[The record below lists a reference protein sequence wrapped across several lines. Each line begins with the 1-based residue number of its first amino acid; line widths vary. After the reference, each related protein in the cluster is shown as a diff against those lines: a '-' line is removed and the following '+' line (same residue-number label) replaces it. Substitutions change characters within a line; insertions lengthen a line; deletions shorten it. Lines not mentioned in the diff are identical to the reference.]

1 MKQLD
6 IELVRYEKLKHVKFL
21 VNRIQHRQEHIHNE
35 FELFVVLKG
44 EGVAKI
50 KSHTYDIK
58 EGDIYLINSGEVHSY
73 ARNPVND
80 IVLDHKKDNAPLFLF
95 AQISN
100 HCLREYFPQ
109 IRTTVFNSCNLKDY
123 LNEEETKEVIRL
135 LVESA
140 KAYFLEENL
149 YPLKIL
155 GNISRV
161 LAKCYERVPYEII
174 SEAQKNNLKQ
184 KNLRIER
191 IISYIDANFETQ
203 IRLQDLAEQE
213 NLSPTH
219 FSHLFTSLFG
229 VTFQDYVNIKRMEQC
244 IRLMP
249 NKEKTLLEI
258 SYESGFSDPK
268 YMNRMFIKHYGYT
281 PKEYRRRIGAEQVE
295 VKQVIHETET
305 IYSVSDSVNALTT
318 FEKDF
323 KQTAP
328 YVFKDHPLGWFLT
341 INISI
346 RFVFA

>member
-6 IELVRYEKLKHVKFL
+6 IELVRYEKLKHIKFL

-35 FELFVVLKG
+35 FELFLVLRG

-73 ARNPVND
+73 ARNPAND
-80 IVLDHKKDNAPLFLF
+80 ILDSKKDTAPLFLF

-109 IRTTVFNSCNLKDY
+109 IRTTVFNSCNLRDY
-123 LNEEETKEVIRL
+123 LSEDEVKEVTNL
-135 LVESA
+135 LVSSA

-149 YPLKIL
+149 YPLKVL
-155 GNISRV
+155 GNISKVIMR
-161 LAKCYERVPYEII
+161 CYQKVPYEII

-295 VKQVIHETET
+295 IKQVIHETET
-305 IYSVSDSVNALTT
+305 IYNVSDAVNALSD
-318 FEKDF
+318 FEK
-323 KQTAP
+323 K
-328 YVFKDHPLGWFLT
+328 H
-341 INISI
+341 
-346 RFVFA
+346 R

>member
-6 IELVRYEKLKHVKFL
+6 IELIRYEKLKHVKFL
-21 VNRIQHRQEHIHNE
+21 VNKIQQRKEHIHNE
-35 FELFVVLKG
+35 FEFFVVLKG
-44 EGVAKI
+44 EGIAKI
-50 KSHTYDIK
+50 KSHTYNIK
-58 EGDIYLINSGEVHSY
+58 EGDVYLINSGEVHSY
-73 ARNPVND
+73 ARNPNSNIIVDRNND
-80 IVLDHKKDNAPLFLF
+80 SSPLFLF

-109 IRTTVFNSCNLKDY
+109 IRTTIFNSCNLADY
-123 LNEEETKEVIRL
+123 LSEEEKNEVVRL

-140 KAYFLEENL
+140 KLYFLESSY
-149 YPLKIL
+149 YPLRVL
-155 GNISRV
+155 SNISRV
-161 LAKCYERVPYEII
+161 LTRCYEKVPYEII

-268 YMNRMFIKHYGYT
+268 YMNRMFIKHFGYT

-295 VKQVIHETET
+295 IKQVIHETET
-305 IYSVSDSVNALTT
+305 IYNVADAVASLTD
-318 FEKDF
+318 FEKR
-323 KQTAP
+323 
-328 YVFKDHPLGWFLT
+328 H
-341 INISI
+341 N
-346 RFVFA
+346 

>member
-35 FELFVVLKG
+35 FEFFVVLRG

-50 KSHTYDIK
+50 KSHVYNIQ

-73 ARNPVND
+73 SRNPVSEVVPDRN
-80 IVLDHKKDNAPLFLF
+80 KDSAPLFLF
-95 AQISN
+95 VQISN

-123 LNEEETKEVIRL
+123 LDEKEANEVIYSL
-135 LVESA
+135 IESA
-140 KAYFLEENL
+140 RLYFSEDRLF
-149 YPLKIL
+149 PLKVL

-161 LAKCYERVPYEII
+161 LAACYEKVPYEII

-184 KNLRIER
+184 KNLRVER

-203 IRLQDLAEQE
+203 IRLQDLAELE

-268 YMNRMFIKHYGYT
+268 YMNRMFIKHFGYT
-281 PKEYRRRIGAEQVE
+281 PKEYRKRLGMEQKE
-295 VKQVIHETET
+295 ISPIAREFET
-305 IYSVSDSVNALTT
+305 IYSLSESLKALDD
-318 FEKDF
+318 FEKEYL
-323 KQTAP
+323 K
-328 YVFKDHPLGWFLT
+328 
-341 INISI
+341 
-346 RFVFA
+346 

>member
-1 MKQLD
+1 MMKQLD
-6 IELVRYEKLKHVKFL
+6 IELVRYEKLKHIKFL

-35 FELFVVLKG
+35 FELFLVLRG

-73 ARNPVND
+73 ARNPQSD
-80 IVLDHKKDNAPLFLF
+80 ILLDHKKDSAPLFLF
-95 AQISN
+95 VQISN

-109 IRTTVFNSCNLKDY
+109 IRTTVFNSCNLRDY
-123 LNEEETKEVIRL
+123 LNEEEVKEVVNL

-149 YPLKIL
+149 YPLKVL
-155 GNISRV
+155 GNTSKV
-161 LAKCYERVPYEII
+161 LARCYQKVPYEII

-268 YMNRMFIKHYGYT
+268 YMNRMFIKHFGYT
-281 PKEYRRRIGAEQVE
+281 PKEYRRRMGAEQVE

-305 IYSVSDSVNALTT
+305 IYSVADSINALEA
-318 FEKDF
+318 FQQGNK
-323 KQTAP
+323 
-328 YVFKDHPLGWFLT
+328 
-341 INISI
+341 
-346 RFVFA
+346 

>member
-6 IELVRYEKLKHVKFL
+6 IELIRYEKLKHVKFL
-21 VNRIQHRQEHIHNE
+21 VNRIQHRNEHIHNE
-35 FELFVVLKG
+35 FEFFIVLKG
-44 EGVAKI
+44 EGIAKI
-50 KSHTYDIK
+50 KSHTYNIK
-58 EGDIYLINSGEVHSY
+58 QGDIYLINSGEVHAY
-73 ARNPVND
+73 AGNPVSEN
-80 IVLDHKKDNAPLFLF
+80 KDTTPLFLF
-95 AQISN
+95 VQISN

-109 IRTTVFNSCNLKDY
+109 IRTTVFNSCNLRDY
-123 LNEEETKEVIRL
+123 LSEEEVKEVINS
-135 LVESA
+135 LVNSA

-149 YPLKIL
+149 YQLKIL
-155 GNISRV
+155 DNIARTLV
-161 LAKCYERVPYEII
+161 CCYEKVPYEII

-268 YMNRMFIKHYGYT
+268 YMNRMFVKTFGYT
-281 PKEYRRRIGAEQVE
+281 PKEYRKMLGEVRQETQQYSHEQ
-295 VKQVIHETET
+295 ET
-305 IYSVSDSVNALTT
+305 IYGLNDSIKALD
-318 FEKDF
+318 E
-323 KQTAP
+323 
-328 YVFKDHPLGWFLT
+328 YLE
-341 INISI
+341 NIK
-346 RFVFA
+346 

>member
-35 FELFVVLKG
+35 FEFFVVLQG
-44 EGVAKI
+44 EGQAKI
-50 KSHTYDIK
+50 KSHLYELK
-58 EGDIYLINSGEVHSY
+58 EGDVYLINSGEVHAYS
-73 ARNPVND
+73 RNPVSSISPD
-80 IVLDHKKDNAPLFLF
+80 KEKDTAPLFLF
-95 AQISN
+95 VQISN

-109 IRTTVFNSCNLKDY
+109 IRTTVFNSCNLRDY
-123 LNEEETKEVIRL
+123 LSEQEAQEVVAL

-140 KAYFLEENL
+140 KLYFQEEKL
-149 YPLKIL
+149 YQLKIL
-155 GNISRV
+155 GDISRV
-161 LAKCYERVPYEII
+161 LTRCYEKVPYEII

-268 YMNRMFIKHYGYT
+268 YMNRMFLKHYGVT
-281 PKEYRRRIGAEQVE
+281 PKEYRRRLGGEQVE
-295 VKQVIHETET
+295 IKQVIHETET
-305 IYSVSDSVNALTT
+305 IYNITDSINALIA
-318 FEKDF
+318 FQKEHK
-323 KQTAP
+323 
-328 YVFKDHPLGWFLT
+328 
-341 INISI
+341 
-346 RFVFA
+346 

>member
-35 FELFVVLKG
+35 FEIFVVLRG
-44 EGVAKI
+44 EGIAKI
-50 KSHTYDIK
+50 KSHTYNIK
-58 EGDIYLINSGEVHSY
+58 EGDVFLINSGEVHAY
-73 ARNPVND
+73 ARNPVSN
-80 IVLDHKKDNAPLFLF
+80 IVLDRYKDSAPLFLF
-95 AQISN
+95 TQISN
-100 HCLREYFPQ
+100 HFLREYFPQ
-109 IRTTVFNSCNLKDY
+109 IRTTVFNSCNLRDY
-123 LNEEETKEVIRL
+123 LNEDEIKKLVGL

-140 KAYFLEENL
+140 KAYFLEDNL
-149 YPLKIL
+149 YPLKVI
-155 GNISRV
+155 GN
-161 LAKCYERVPYEII
+161 LARAMTLCYQKVPYEII

-305 IYSVSDSVNALTT
+305 IYSVSDSVKAIDDFAARFKELEAQGIT
-318 FEKDF
+318 FKRD
-323 KQTAP
+323 
-328 YVFKDHPLGWFLT
+328 
-341 INISI
+341 
-346 RFVFA
+346 

>member
-6 IELVRYEKLKHVKFL
+6 IELIRYEKLKHVKFL
-21 VNRIQHRQEHIHNE
+21 VNRIQHRNEHIHNE
-35 FELFVVLKG
+35 FEFFVVLRG

-50 KSHTYDIK
+50 KNHIYNIK
-58 EGDIYLINSGEVHSY
+58 QGDIYLINSGEVHAY
-73 ARNPVND
+73 ARNPVSN
-80 IVLDHKKDNAPLFLF
+80 IVLDRMKDSAPLFLF
-95 AQISN
+95 VQISN

-109 IRTTVFNSCNLKDY
+109 IRTTVFNSCNLRDY
-123 LNEEETKEVIRL
+123 LKEEEAKEVVDL

-140 KAYFLEENL
+140 KLYFLEDKL
-149 YPLKIL
+149 YQLKIL
-155 GNISRV
+155 GNVSRV
-161 LAKCYERVPYEII
+161 LTKCYERVPYEII

-184 KNLRIER
+184 KNLSIER

-203 IRLQDLAEQE
+203 IRLQDLAERE

-295 VKQVIHETET
+295 IKQVIHETET
-305 IYSVSDSVNALTT
+305 IYNVADSVNALTD
-318 FEKDF
+318 FEKSL
-323 KQTAP
+323 KE
-328 YVFKDHPLGWFLT
+328 KD
-341 INISI
+341 
-346 RFVFA
+346 

>member
-6 IELVRYEKLKHVKFL
+6 IELVRYEKLKHIKFL

-35 FELFVVLKG
+35 FEFFIVLRG

-50 KSHTYDIK
+50 KSHNYDIK
-58 EGDIYLINSGEVHSY
+58 EGDIYLINSGEVHAY
-73 ARNPVND
+73 ARNPVSN
-80 IVLDHKKDNAPLFLF
+80 IILDREKDSAPLFLF
-95 AQISN
+95 VQISN

-123 LNEEETKEVIRL
+123 LSPEEVKEVVGL
-135 LVESA
+135 LVQSA
-140 KAYFLEENL
+140 ILYFQEDKL
-149 YPLKIL
+149 YQLKIL
-155 GNISRV
+155 GNVSRV
-161 LAKCYERVPYEII
+161 LTRCYEKVPYEII

-268 YMNRMFIKHYGYT
+268 YMNRMFLKHYGVT
-281 PKEYRRRIGAEQVE
+281 PKEYRRRLGTEQVE

-305 IYSVSDSVNALTT
+305 IYSVSDSITALTA
-318 FEKDF
+318 F
-323 KQTAP
+323 Q
-328 YVFKDHPLGWFLT
+328 
-341 INISI
+341 NNN
-346 RFVFA
+346 R

>member
-6 IELVRYEKLKHVKFL
+6 IELVRYEKLKHIKFL

-35 FELFVVLKG
+35 FELFLVLRG

-73 ARNPVND
+73 ARNPAND
-80 IVLDHKKDNAPLFLF
+80 ILDSKKDTAPLFLF
-95 AQISN
+95 VQISN

-109 IRTTVFNSCNLKDY
+109 IRTTVFNSCNLRDY
-123 LNEEETKEVIRL
+123 LSEEEVREVTNL

-140 KAYFLEENL
+140 KAYFIEENL
-149 YPLKIL
+149 YPLKVL
-155 GNISRV
+155 GNISKVIMR
-161 LAKCYERVPYEII
+161 CYQKVPYEII

-268 YMNRMFIKHYGYT
+268 YMNRMFIKHFGYT

-305 IYSVSDSVNALTT
+305 IYSVSDSINALEA
-318 FEKDF
+318 FEKDI
-323 KQTAP
+323 Q
-328 YVFKDHPLGWFLT
+328 
-341 INISI
+341 
-346 RFVFA
+346 

>member
-6 IELVRYEKLKHVKFL
+6 IELIRYEKLKHVKFF
-21 VNRIQHRQEHIHNE
+21 VNRIQSRQEHIHNE
-35 FELFVVLKG
+35 FEFFVVLRG
-44 EGVAKI
+44 EGLAKI
-50 KSHTYDIK
+50 KSHVYNIK
-58 EGDIYLINSGEVHSY
+58 EGDVYLINSGEVHSY
-73 ARNPVND
+73 SRNPVSD
-80 IVLDHKKDNAPLFLF
+80 IILDREKDSAPLFLF
-95 AQISN
+95 VQISN

-109 IRTTVFNSCNLKDY
+109 IRTTVFNSCNLRDY
-123 LNEEETKEVIRL
+123 LSEGEIVDIVNL

-140 KAYFLEENL
+140 KAYFLEESL
-149 YPLKIL
+149 YQLKIL
-155 GNISRV
+155 GNVARI
-161 LAKCYERVPYEII
+161 LTQCYKKVPYEII

-184 KNLRIER
+184 KNLRVER

-295 VKQVIHETET
+295 IKQVIHERET
-305 IYSVSDSVNALTT
+305 FYNVTDSINALTA
-318 FEKDF
+318 FANAFKEKV
-323 KQTAP
+323 KGIPHNT
-328 YVFKDHPLGWFLT
+328 
-341 INISI
+341 
-346 RFVFA
+346 

>member
-1 MKQLD
+1 M
-6 IELVRYEKLKHVKFL
+6 IT
-21 VNRIQHRQEHIHNE
+21 
-35 FELFVVLKG
+35 G
-44 EGVAKI
+44 
-50 KSHTYDIK
+50 
-58 EGDIYLINSGEVHSY
+58 
-73 ARNPVND
+73 
-80 IVLDHKKDNAPLFLF
+80 
-95 AQISN
+95 
-100 HCLREYFPQ
+100 
-109 IRTTVFNSCNLKDY
+109 
-123 LNEEETKEVIRL
+123 L
-135 LVESA
+135 LVSSA

-149 YPLKIL
+149 YPLKVL
-155 GNISRV
+155 GNIARV
-161 LAKCYERVPYEII
+161 LTRCYEKVPYEII

-268 YMNRMFIKHYGYT
+268 YMNRMFIKHFGYT
-281 PKEYRRRIGAEQVE
+281 PKEYRRRMGTEQVE

-305 IYSVSDSVNALTT
+305 IYSVSDSINALEA
-318 FEKDF
+318 FEKDN
-323 KQTAP
+323 Q
-328 YVFKDHPLGWFLT
+328 
-341 INISI
+341 
-346 RFVFA
+346 

>member
-21 VNRIQHRQEHIHNE
+21 VNRIQHRKEHIHNE
-35 FELFVVLKG
+35 FEFFVVLKG

-50 KSHTYDIK
+50 KNHTFNIK
-58 EGDIYLINSGEVHSY
+58 AGDIYLINSGEVHAY
-73 ARNPVND
+73 ARNPVSN
-80 IVLDHKKDNAPLFLF
+80 IVLDRNKDSAPLFLF

-109 IRTTVFNSCNLKDY
+109 VRTTVFNSCNLRDY
-123 LNEEETKEVIRL
+123 LSNDEANQVIKM

-140 KAYFLEENL
+140 KLYFEEEKY
-149 YPLKIL
+149 YPL
-155 GNISRV
+155 RV
-161 LAKCYERVPYEII
+161 LSNIANVLTLCYEKVPYEII

-281 PKEYRRRIGAEQVE
+281 PKEYRRRIGVEQVE

-305 IYSVSDSVNALTT
+305 IYSVNDSINALTA
-318 FEKDF
+318 FEKEY
-323 KQTAP
+323 K
-328 YVFKDHPLGWFLT
+328 
-341 INISI
+341 
-346 RFVFA
+346 